1 MANEVNITITGTNL
15 SGPAFSSV
23 LRDFA
28 KLRAEAALLR
38 SDLQGLGEIKI
49 DVNSATASLIALRS
63 KMQALG
69 IADIADINVQPGRIS
84 TQLNLLRRLI
94 DQAGISDI
102 LDVNIDRPQL
112 THQLQDLAHL
122 TETIPISF
130 RIGALPKIP
139 TLGATQ
145 NISDHLS
152 FGVSSSELSDL
163 ERARQDFHDLGID
176 VNVVSA
182 NLARFDSS
190 LLGGTAQLGMARRA
204 FQDMNI
210 SMDSVNSAF
219 GMMNGSLLETYQ
231 RQNAENAAMAD
242 AARGTADLRNTMQ
255 DLSASI
261 RDQND
266 RVLALTNR
274 TSALIPLWQSGGGW
288 LGFLTGHVQ
297 LFGGALTQ
305 IGIPA
310 ILGTASGLHLI
321 IDSAIELAG
330 TLIPATIAF
339 VTFGAAAVPTVKDL
353 FNLMSST
360 YTVTQAYGQQIYPLT
375 GGFQAMAQAVQPE
388 VYVLFGEALQVVNQK
403 SGAFQALAVA
413 AGKALDDLGARFVYA
428 ITQSSTFGNI
438 MKNAANDLAGWGNL
452 IGNIGGIIG
461 NILKVLPGYAEV
473 ILNVLNSVT
482 HALEMVTGSS
492 AGQAILSIGLAA
504 HGALLYIGLLATA
517 ATFLVTRGLVLIEG
531 ASASAAV
538 GLLDMGG
545 AAAVAGTGLA
555 AVSDAAAG
563 AAALPWGWILI
574 AASALAF
581 FAYKMANASDE
592 VRTFNANVQ
601 QAIQNSS
608 LNDVLNTIN
617 QGLYST
623 LNNLVKLQAQAQAM
637 PVKAG
642 AAYAELENQIAEYQG
657 GVQSLGQE
665 QILVR
670 SRIDDLSHSLGGQT
684 AAYAALNGAGIT
696 AAQITDTNKQHWA
709 EALIEVQGY
718 DAALRAATQTVGR
731 LGAAQNALNFV
742 AGDSANALGQM
753 DSSMT
758 KVTQAEDNLINTVI
772 GSEQAVAEFGVALGG
787 LQTDAKVSGSSLNS
801 LNSQSLKLAG
811 DFYTTAIPAAQKLID
826 TLQQQNISTGD
837 LTKVIATEA
846 KQLLVYAG
854 NNDAAKAAIVALVN
868 NALGPNTVSL
878 QNLNKWVGNNSTS
891 MTGFKAIVDKTTISA
906 GNLANVLQGDLNAM
920 FQQDILRAS
929 GAQQAMQAFT
939 NALVHG
945 GQQSSAFHGA
955 RQQLINDLI
964 NTGMSAQNATNYV
977 DGLQRQINA
986 MHGTSVN
993 VNVSGSGSGG
1003 VQIVAS
1009 GAAASGAGGIRFVNF
1024 ARGGILGDALR
1035 SITGGIPGTDSVP
1048 FMGMPGEVVVPTWLV
1063 PLLAPMFKK
1072 YGLPGF
1078 AGGGIIGVENGLS
1091 GVMPYS
1097 SGHDL
1102 TGSDDA
1108 MYAGIQAAMTAA
1120 KNAVNAAAAAA
1131 ATGSGT
1137 PGPGGGSPAA
1147 NQALARSMM
1156 PGWSNG
1162 EMWVAWLSLWNQ
1174 ESGWNQYA
1182 RNPSSGAY
1190 GIPQALPPSKM
1201 GAAANPPQSNPHAQI
1216 SWGIGYIEGR
1226 YGNPYNAELHELA
1239 YHWYDNGGWLQPGLN
1254 LAVNGTGRPEWVP
1267 PPGSS
1272 GGPVQLEVTAAG
1284 ASAFEQFMVQ
1294 AIRHWVRIKGGGDV
1308 QKAFGRN

>member
-15 SGPAFSSV
+15 SGPAFASALGDLV
-23 LRDFA
+23 
-28 KLRAEAALLR
+28 KLRLEAAALKGELA
-38 SDLQGLGEIKI
+38 GLGQIKI

-63 KMQALG
+63 KMQSLG

-102 LDVNIDRPQL
+102 LDINVNKPEL
-112 THQLQDLAHL
+112 THQLQDLAHI
-122 TETIPISF
+122 TETIPIGF
-130 RIGALPKIP
+130 KIGALPKLP
-139 TLGATQ
+139 TLGPTE
-145 NISDHLS
+145 NISENLAI
-152 FGVSSSELSDL
+152 GMSSGELASL
-163 ERARQDFHDLGID
+163 EKARADYASLTGGID
-176 VNVVSA
+176 NVNA
-182 NLARFDSS
+182 KLAFFSGEAFAAAAAATKLGQSVGGGSGGGSS
-190 LLGGTAQLGMARRA
+190 GGT
-204 FQDMNI
+204 
-210 SMDSVNSAF
+210 
-219 GMMNGSLLETYQ
+219 
-231 RQNAENAAMAD
+231 
-242 AARGTADLRNTMQ
+242 TA
-255 DLSASI
+255 
-261 RDQND
+261 
-266 RVLALTNR
+266 ALTAAAAA
-274 TSALIPLWQSGGGW
+274 TTLSSKAFATAIPLWTTGAGRF
-288 LGFLTGHVQ
+288 GFLTGHVQ

-305 IGIPA
+305 VGIPA

-339 VTFGAAAVPTVKDL
+339 VAFGAAAVPTVKDL
-353 FNLMSST
+353 YSLMSST

-375 GGFQAMAQAVQPE
+375 GGFQNMAQAVKPE
-388 VYVLFGEALQVVNQK
+388 VYVLFGEALNAVNQK
-403 SGAFQALAVA
+403 GGAFQAMAVA
-413 AGKALDDLGARFVYA
+413 AGKVLDDLGARFVYA
-428 ITQSSTFGNI
+428 ITQSSTFGAI

-461 NILKVLPGYAEV
+461 NVLKVLPGYAEV
-473 ILNVLNSVT
+473 ILNVLNGVS
-482 HALEMVTGSS
+482 HALEMITGSS
-492 AGQAILSIGLAA
+492 AGQAILSVGLAA
-504 HGALLYIGLLATA
+504 HGALIYIGLLATS
-517 ATFLVTRGLVLIEG
+517 ATFLVTRGLALIDG
-531 ASASAAV
+531 ASAAAAV

-581 FAYKMANASDE
+581 FAYKMANASDA
-592 VRTFNANVQ
+592 VRTFNSNVQ
-601 QAIQNSS
+601 QAIQNAS
-608 LNDVLNTIN
+608 LNDVLNTID

-623 LNNLVKLQAQAQAM
+623 LNNLVKLQAQAAAT

-657 GVQSLGQE
+657 GAQQLAQE

-670 SRIDDLSHSLGGQT
+670 SRVDDLAHSLGGQA

-772 GSEQAVAEFGVALGG
+772 GSEQAVAEFGVALGS

-964 NTGMSAQNATNYV
+964 NTGMNATQAKNYV
-977 DGLQRQINA
+977 DNLQRQIDA
-986 MHGTSVN
+986 MHGKTVG
-993 VNVSGSGSGG
+993 VGVHASGSG
-1003 VQIVAS
+1003 QITARENILGETQQVIGNLLFVAS
-1009 GAAASGAGGIRFVNF
+1009 GGK
-1024 ARGGILGDALR
+1024 
-1035 SITGGIPGTDSVP
+1035 IPGFGGGDKIP
-1048 FMGMPGEVVVPTWLV
+1048 AMLEPGEAVIDKWRTKEWAWLFGAIGV
-1063 PLLAPMFKK
+1063 
-1072 YGLPGF
+1072 PGF
-1078 AGGGIIGVENGLS
+1078 ASGGFVQDPQSIANFEGN
-1091 GVMPYS
+1091 M
-1097 SGHDL
+1097 
-1102 TGSDDA
+1102 GSTFIHHPWPVYGRGESNKFFAD
-1108 MYAGIQAAMTAA
+1108 M
-1120 KNAVNAAAAAA
+1120 NAVEQKRAAAAAAAAA